1 MKSARLLA
9 LALMLAAGLAFG
21 VGLTVPA
28 FAQEHGEAAAVQE
41 GEHAEDEHAQ
51 EPEGDHA
58 EEDDHGAAAG
68 HGDEGGHGD
77 EEHHVAVPTMTEY
90 IYKWINFGLLLV
102 VLYWLL
108 VAPPAFV
115 KENFEFD
122 GLKVILAQ
130 RAKDI
135 VAARELA
142 REQKGLAAS
151 GRDESAARL
160 AKIEEEAAAL
170 VATARDEA
178 ARDKARVI
186 EDAESQ
192 AEKIR
197 AGASRD
203 MQAEVTRASRDLQTH
218 VAHLAVNIATD
229 LVKKN
234 LSDAD
239 QDRLVRAYLDEL
251 GTSVS

>member
-1 MKSARLLA
+1 
-9 LALMLAAGLAFG
+9 
-21 VGLTVPA
+21 
-28 FAQEHGEAAAVQE
+28 
-41 GEHAEDEHAQ
+41 
-51 EPEGDHA
+51 
-58 EEDDHGAAAG
+58 
-68 HGDEGGHGD
+68 
-77 EEHHVAVPTMTEY
+77 VPTTAEY
-90 IYKWINFGLLLV
+90 IYKWINFGLLIV

-108 VAPPAFV
+108 VVPPAFV

-142 REQKGLAAS
+142 KEQEKLAAS
-151 GRDESAARL
+151 DRDESAARL
-160 AKIEEEAAAL
+160 AKIEEEAPPP

-178 ARDKARVI
+178 ARDKARIV
-186 EDAESQ
+186 EDAEAQ

-203 MQAEVTRASRDLQTH
+203 LQTEVTRASRDLQTH
-218 VAHLAVNIATD
+218 VAHLAVSIATD

-239 QDRLVRAYLDEL
+239 QDRLVREYLDDL